1 MGPPAWRRRSGR
13 NDGNVW
19 DDRNGS
25 VTGLASREE
34 RAVGADG
41 DATAGSGQPDPA
53 GPTVGRP
60 QVPAPGPEASG
71 MASAAGPGSPDRE
84 EPAADVGPSVP
95 DREAPAGAG
104 PSVPDRG
111 ESASE
116 AGPPAPDQA
125 LLSLVHA

>member
-1 MGPPAWRRRSGR
+1 MGPPAGGAGAAETTGTSR
-13 NDGNVW
+13 

-53 GPTVGRP
+53 GPTAGRP
-60 QVPAPGPEASG
+60 QAPAPGPEASG
-71 MASAAGPGSPDRE
+71 MASAVGPGSPDRE

-104 PSVPDRG
+104 PSVPDR
-111 ESASE
+111 
-116 AGPPAPDQA
+116 
-125 LLSLVHA
+125 